1 MPTGSAFG
9 PLIWNI
15 LQKCL
20 MSMNVYADDH
30 QFYALG
36 NTLADV
42 HDDLAVCAESAS
54 SQYGANFLKGNLGK
68 YQKMALGSRKE
79 SIDIIL
85 T

>member
-54 SQYGANFLKGNLGK
+54 S
-68 YQKMALGSRKE
+68 
-79 SIDIIL
+79 
-85 T
+85 